1 MNKGVKDKRI
11 RVLHV
16 ISGLEK
22 GGAEKHLL
30 FLLDRLDK
38 NRFSPEVAYLKG
50 KPEFVPLFEKK
61 GIPVHAMDQRSNRG
75 FRGFWNL
82 IRLMRRS
89 RCHIVHTHLFLGDLF
104 GILAAFFCRVP
115 VIISTK
121 HNDDRFWLFAK
132 FRFLVKLTSKMCAG
146 FIAISGHVKKY
157 FVDSGLL
164 PASRIRTIYYGF
176 PSGGR
181 SGRVFRKGRVP
192 LGKKFHLRNTDRIIG
207 AVGRLTEQKGFS
219 FLIRAMKSVSL
230 KFPCAKLFIFGRGEQ
245 EQELRSLVRK
255 LGLEKHVFFA
265 GFRPDVERVMPF
277 FEIFVMPSLWEGFGM
292 VLLEAMN
299 AGKPV
304 VASSVSAIPEIVED
318 RKTGLLVPPA
328 DEAALAKAVIA
339 LLERKGP
346 AGRMG
351 REGQKRVRTRFA
363 LGVMVKKTESLYR
376 ELLKSKGLF

>member
-38 NRFSPEVAYLKG
+38 KRFSPEVAYLKG
-50 KPEFVPLFEKK
+50 KPEFVPLFEEK
-61 GIPVHAMDQRSNRG
+61 GIPVYAMRQKSNWG
-75 FRGFWNL
+75 LKGLWNL

-89 RCHIVHTHLFLGDLF
+89 PYQIVHTHLFLGDFF
-104 GILAAFFCRVP
+104 GIMAAFICRVP
-115 VIISTK
+115 VIISTQ
-121 HNDDRFWLFAK
+121 HNDDRFWIYKK
-132 FRFLVKLTSKMCAG
+132 FRPLLRLTTRICHMYISISDHVRRYFTEAG
-146 FIAISGHVKKY
+146 LIPIPK
-157 FVDSGLL
+157 
-164 PASRIRTIYYGF
+164 IRTIYYGF
-176 PSGGR
+176 PPAKEGGR
-181 SGRVFRKGRVP
+181 IF
-192 LGKKFHLRNTDRIIG
+192 LRTLAALRREYHIRPGQRIIG

-255 LGLEKHVFFA
+255 LGLKKHVFFA
-265 GFRPDVERVMPF
+265 GFRPDVERVMPL